1 MMQIQM
7 KMMNNYIVISGFAL
21 MFLLSVIFWS
31 PAIIDYLEDI
41 HRQLEE
47 EIRKRKEELNNQ

>member
-1 MMQIQM
+1 
-7 KMMNNYIVISGFAL
+7 MNNYMVISGFAL
-21 MFLLSVIFWS
+21 MFVLSVIFWA

-47 EIRKRKEELNNQ
+47 EIRKREEEHNNE